1 MGCFLFMA
9 NVVPMVSFSSS
20 SSQTPVYGST
30 RVIVMRRKFSRVST
44 VSTAIKQFYL
54 IKSEVIFVL
63 LICTTCL
70 CIRPESDARISPLGR
85 LGGVGVG
92 GVAGWKRSP
101 HERVDPSLNRRAARK
116 LSCLAPEATV
126 LSLAVS

>member
-9 NVVPMVSFSSS
+9 NVVPMVSLSSS
-20 SSQTPVYGST
+20 SSQTPVFGST

-70 CIRPESDARISPLGR
+70 CICPDSDARISPLGR
-85 LGGVGVG
+85 LGG
-92 GVAGWKRSP
+92 AGWRGGGLLAGNDLRMNEWIQVLTEEQP
-101 HERVDPSLNRRAARK
+101 G
-116 LSCLAPEATV
+116 SCLV
-126 LSLAVS
+126 WLQKQLFSL